1 MDHSDG
7 NSSIGGC
14 SGKAPMIVVEEFLRV
29 QTEFFYLS
37 NSRQSGPCERS
48 LPPGEQIAVTIDRMV
63 QFEVR
68 DILRVGLIPR
78 STRESFAQHLTA
90 FEYLELGAAILTTLA
105 QVLHDCLDTG
115 DTAAGRFL
123 YRSPSTAHGIHELAT
138 ARCAIA
144 GVGKAGRVN

>member
-1 MDHSDG
+1 
-7 NSSIGGC
+7 
-14 SGKAPMIVVEEFLRV
+14 MIVVEEFLRV

-48 LPPGEQIAVTIDRMV
+48 LPPGEQIAATIDRMV

-68 DILRVGLIPR
+68 DVLRVGLIPR
-78 STRESFAQHLTA
+78 STRESFAQHLAA
-90 FEYLELGAAILTTLA
+90 FEYLEPGAAIRTTLA

-123 YRSPSTAHGIHELAT
+123 YGSPSTAHGIHELAT